1 MSQWQPSR
9 RSDVPLHRQIE
20 QYIKDKIL
28 HGEWAVGTKIPS
40 QRTLADIFQVNRSTV
55 TAAIDE
61 LTSQGLLEGRRG
73 GGTKVVNS
81 TWSMLAAEPPLD
93 WSDYVHS
100 GIHHPN
106 SSIIQAIHQNE
117 PRADIIRLGTGE
129 LSPDLLPA
137 EKIRRM
143 FQRINPPDLSLG
155 YEQPKG
161 NLKLRE
167 AVADHL
173 KGKQIHVSPSS
184 ILIVSGALQALQ
196 LISIGL
202 LKRGSVILTEKPSY
216 LQSLYVFQSAGMR
229 LCGLP
234 MDEEGMKAGLISSYL
249 KQYGGQLLYTNPSF
263 HNPTG
268 TVMSEQRRKEIIS
281 LSKKEQL
288 PIIEDDA
295 YGDLWFEEKPPQPLK
310 AMDHEGNILYLGTFS
325 KTVSPGL
332 RIGWLAGP
340 EPVMERLADIKMQTD
355 YGSSGLSQWA
365 AAEWLSQGYHEKH
378 LTWVRRA
385 LQQRRDAAVH
395 FLERYAGDI
404 ASWRIPAGGFY
415 IWVTFHQTLP
425 VSRFFYELLKRQV
438 LVNPGFIYDG
448 EDRNSIRLS
457 YSYASLGDLETGIKA
472 AAETARRLMS

>member
-1 MSQWQPSR
+1 MP
-9 RSDVPLHRQIE
+9 
-20 QYIKDKIL
+20 
-28 HGEWAVGTKIPS
+28 
-40 QRTLADIFQVNRSTV
+40 ADTI
-55 TAAIDE
+55 
-61 LTSQGLLEGRRG
+61 G
-73 GGTKVVNS
+73 
-81 TWSMLAAEPPLD
+81 
-93 WSDYVHS
+93 
-100 GIHHPN
+100 
-106 SSIIQAIHQNE
+106 
-117 PRADIIRLGTGE
+117 
-129 LSPDLLPA
+129 
-137 EKIRRM
+137 RM
-143 FQRINPPDLSLG
+143 FQQINPGVLSLG

-161 NLKLRE
+161 NRKLRE

-173 KGKQIHVSPSS
+173 KGKKIHVSPSA

-202 LKRGSVILTEKPSY
+202 LKRDSVILTEKPSY
-216 LQSLYVFQSAGMR
+216 LQSLHVFQSAGMR
-229 LCGLP
+229 LRGLP
-234 MDEEGMKAGLISSYL
+234 MDDEGVKAGLVSSNR
-249 KQYGGQLLYTNPSF
+249 KQYGGQLLYTIPSF

-281 LSKKEQL
+281 LSKKEQM

-340 EPVMERLADIKMQTD
+340 EPVIERLADIKMQTD

-365 AAEWLSQGYHEKH
+365 AAEWLSQGYYEEH
-378 LTWVRRA
+378 LTWVRRK
-385 LQQRRDAAVH
+385 LKERRDAAVH

-404 ASWRIPAGGFY
+404 ATWRIPAGGFY
-415 IWVTFHQTLP
+415 IWVTFHKNLP
-425 VSRFFYELLKRQV
+425 VSRFFYGLLKRQV
-438 LVNPGFIYDG
+438 LVNPGYIYDG

-472 AAETARRLMS
+472 AAETARRLMMS